1 MNQTKRI
8 LLALL
13 ILVVLAAGLLAAEA
27 WRGAA
32 LTKDLDVSIDP
43 GDVPIYQD
51 GQLVAAFNADDLSD
65 LQMVNFVDAE
75 EGKTQDGWLVSDV
88 FDGYL
93 KSNSWDDSTQVV
105 ISSSSRDKSITLTWA
120 EVKDSD
126 NMVMFDLSGR
136 GTLKLVSLLERLDIR
151 DEWIQDV
158 DKIEVI
164 EP

>member
-1 MNQTKRI
+1 M
-8 LLALL
+8 
-13 ILVVLAAGLLAAEA
+13 
-27 WRGAA
+27 
-32 LTKDLDVSIDP
+32 
-43 GDVPIYQD
+43 
-51 GQLVAAFNADDLSD
+51 AAFNADDLSD
-65 LQMVNFVDAE
+65 LQMVDFVDAE

-88 FDGYL
+88 FDRYL

-120 EVKDSD
+120 EVKDGD